1 MIKSA
6 HILIRTSLKKE
17 RIQEKIY
24 KKVKNIANPSFQM
37 KEKTQR
43 AGSQLILTHFPL
55 KPVPPKTAVAKSIFL
70 SDVLVRN

>member
-37 KEKTQR
+37 KEKTQ
-43 AGSQLILTHFPL
+43 
-55 KPVPPKTAVAKSIFL
+55 
-70 SDVLVRN
+70 